1 MNVLISQSVALNHV
15 GENYG
20 FSTFQNLIILDKN
33 MVGHQLGRPL
43 VAIIKPLL
51 SGNMAKHFASCN
63 ISSKHFLN
71 FFNSWHPRLIIRS
84 RNPHRV
90 ASDLTRLI
98 TQALT
103 YNPVV
108 FLHQV
113 QVNWPVKVG
122 QHELHHPLQMCTV
135 ITSLTVIPS
144 VALPSQIS

>member
-1 MNVLISQSVALNHV
+1 
-15 GENYG
+15 
-20 FSTFQNLIILDKN
+20 
-33 MVGHQLGRPL
+33 MVGHQLGGAL

-51 SGNMAKHFASCN
+51 SGNMAKQIEALLYWVVNLFRQLQ
-63 ISSKHFLN
+63 HFLN

-84 RNPHRV
+84 RNPDRV

-122 QHELHHPLQMCTV
+122 QHELHRPLQMCTV

-144 VALPSQIS
+144 VALPSQII